1 MINKNEMDKRN
12 LSQVQHK
19 IFPIHDS
26 RAEGTKESRTRVSEQ
41 GFFSEQVC
49 LQFDLS
55 VCYQDFQRSPF
66 SRTWTVMQSLN
77 SDKSGPIIKHIVT
90 FQFLMSNRKL
100 HSNEDG
106 KVQCWNDQILISFA
120 QIQFLLYCNTH
131 KSPRPKEQ
139 GS

>member
-12 LSQVQHK
+12 LSLVQHE

-55 VCYQDFQRSPF
+55 VSIKISRGAPF
-66 SRTWTVMQSLN
+66 LEH
-77 SDKSGPIIKHIVT
+77 G
-90 FQFLMSNRKL
+90 L
-100 HSNEDG
+100 
-106 KVQCWNDQILISFA
+106 
-120 QIQFLLYCNTH
+120 
-131 KSPRPKEQ
+131 
-139 GS
+139 